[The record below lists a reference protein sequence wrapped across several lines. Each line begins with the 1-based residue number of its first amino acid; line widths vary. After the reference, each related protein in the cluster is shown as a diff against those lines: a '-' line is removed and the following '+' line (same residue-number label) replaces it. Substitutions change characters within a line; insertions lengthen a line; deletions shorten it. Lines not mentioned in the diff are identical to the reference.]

1 MTGLNYHDLVNTM
14 GHCHVLREGTT
25 GGRVCAEWM
34 AAPADVNQAY
44 HVDLSL
50 IVKNRE

>member
-1 MTGLNYHDLVNTM
+1 MAM
-14 GHCHVLREGTT
+14 CCEKGHR
-25 GGRVCAEWM
+25 GRVCAEWM
-34 AAPADVNQAY
+34 VAPADVNQAY